1 AFDAARHQVAVRR
14 LAVGEAE
21 LAAQVSGRHVH
32 APGQCLDVQ
41 RPRVLAVDA
50 VPDAAQPREVAQVRW
65 CGGFAAHS
73 CDRATSGPGCPV
85 PFASRPVSGSPGRSR
100 VPAEVR
106 TARPWPPLRPRW
118 GRSRR
123 PGIRSAGPV
132 RPMPGV
138 RPVTA
143 APPPPTVDG
152 LLPLRRLSR
161 TEGGEELHALLWTA
175 GPGWRMISSAVLG
188 GGLGEREWILNAQ
201 VSHGYRRTDPDRHLA
216 SLAAAA
222 GMRGPGVGLMTAADV
237 SAYGHGHDEGAE
249 AVATVGISVRGWAAS
264 AREGADGAPAAG
276 TINIVVALPVAL
288 GDAALVN
295 AVSTATEAKVQAL
308 LEAGYDCSGTPTD
321 AVCVAAR
328 VPSPGEETHAF
339 AGPRSVWGARLA
351 RAVHGAVRRATPAP

>member
-1 AFDAARHQVAVRR
+1 
-14 LAVGEAE
+14 
-21 LAAQVSGRHVH
+21 
-32 APGQCLDVQ
+32 
-41 RPRVLAVDA
+41 
-50 VPDAAQPREVAQVRW
+50 
-65 CGGFAAHS
+65 
-73 CDRATSGPGCPV
+73 
-85 PFASRPVSGSPGRSR
+85 
-100 VPAEVR
+100 
-106 TARPWPPLRPRW
+106 
-118 GRSRR
+118 
-123 PGIRSAGPV
+123 
-132 RPMPGV
+132 M
-138 RPVTA
+138 TA

-161 TEGGEELHALLWTA
+161 TEEDEELHALLWTA

-264 AREGADGAPAAG
+264 AREGTDGAPAAG